1 MQMNKQINKAIKG
14 INKSEER
21 FKIYNLISKV

>member
-1 MQMNKQINKAIKG
+1 MQMKKQINKAIKR
-14 INKSEER
+14 INKSEEG

>member
-1 MQMNKQINKAIKG
+1 MQMNKQINKAIKR